1 MKTTNELITPAL
13 AADYLKRNNQ
23 NRPLRDPIILNYS
36 RQMSNVPS
44 IYAGREVRHTAM
56 WVNES

>member
-1 MKTTNELITPAL
+1 MLLTNLN
-13 AADYLKRNNQ
+13 KNGNSNFSNNFRIP
-23 NRPLRDPIILNYS
+23 NWCSLGKMEIL
-36 RQMSNVPS
+36 QKDIAPNVPS